1 MATCSLCTNEIPQGL
16 RRCPLCQT
24 EAPAS
29 DTVYDLSGT
38 EGDIPPNWQ
47 STALYSLEKAARCP
61 HCREPIRTVRVLRM
75 TRTQVAFTSTLPRG
89 GRAIACPQ
97 CEGILSIELSTFA

>member
-1 MATCSLCTNEIPQGL
+1 MAACSVCTNEIPQGL

-24 EAPAS
+24 EASVAE
-29 DTVYDLSGT
+29 TVYDLSGIDP
-38 EGDIPPNWQ
+38 EIPPNWQ
-47 STALYSLEKAARCP
+47 AAALYSLEVAARCP
-61 HCREPIRTVRVLRM
+61 HCREPLRTVRVVRM

-97 CEGILSIELSTFA
+97 CESILSIELSTFA

>member
-1 MATCSLCTNEIPQGL
+1 MVTCPLCANEVPQGL

-24 EAPAS
+24 DLAQAE
-29 DTVYDLSGT
+29 TVYDLSGT
-38 EGDIPPNWQ
+38 DAEIPPNWQ
-47 STALYSLEKAARCP
+47 STALYSLEIPARCP

-97 CEGILSIELSTFA
+97 CESILSIELSTFA